1 MTPSHDHALA
11 EALRLLLERADDY
24 EGRTRGTELQ
34 RPQLLL
40 AELHI
45 TAPTDSG
52 RTALEPHPDLAPEP
66 LRCIGCG
73 TENPPGARFCGD
85 CGLSQQ
91 APPATPAPPAA
102 PLSRFQL
109 LQLRDDGS
117 DGSAT
122 QLPLAELFIGREGD
136 LAFPADP
143 LLPPKHAKLTVTDD
157 AVRIEDLHSLNGTFL
172 KLRNE
177 HRLQL
182 GDTLILGRQ
191 LLRFERVEQVADPR
205 ARGADGTRFMGSPS
219 PSASFR
225 LVQVGVGGVAQ
236 NAYLLYDTATSIGRE
251 RGDLVFPRDRFMS
264 GKHAEVVA
272 RSDGHYYLVD
282 KGSSNGT
289 WLKLWEPVDLSHGD
303 RILVGQQTFRVEAS

>member
-11 EALRLLLERADDY
+11 EALRLLLERSDDD
-24 EGRTRGTELQ
+24 EGRARGTELH

-45 TAPTDSG
+45 TPPTDSG
-52 RTALEPHPDLAPEP
+52 SAVVEVHADHDDQHPA
-66 LRCIGCG
+66 CSGCG
-73 TENPPGARFCGD
+73 AQNPPHARFCGD
-85 CGLSQQ
+85 CGMPQHR
-91 APPATPAPPAA
+91 PAA
-102 PLSRFQL
+102 PAAAHATPLSQFRL

-117 DGSAT
+117 DGNAT
-122 QLPLAELFIGREGD
+122 PLPLGEFLIGRDGD

-143 LLPPKHAKLTVTDD
+143 LLSPRHAKITASAE
-157 AVRIEDLHSLNGTFL
+157 AVHIEDLQSLNGTFL

-191 LLRFERVEQVADPR
+191 LLRFERVEQTADLR
-205 ARGADGTRFMGSPS
+205 ARGADGTRYMGSPS
-219 PSASFR
+219 PGASFR
-225 LVQVGVGGVAQ
+225 LVQVGAGGVAQ
-236 NAYLLYDTATSIGRE
+236 NTYLLYDTATSIGRE

-289 WLKLWEPVDLSHGD
+289 WLKLWEPTELSPGD

>member
-11 EALRLLLERADDY
+11 EALRLLLEQADDY
-24 EGRTRGTELQ
+24 EGRARGTDLH

-45 TAPTDSG
+45 TPPTDAG
-52 RTALEPHPDLAPEP
+52 GALVEPHPAHEAHPHA
-66 LRCIGCG
+66 CSGCG
-73 TENPPGARFCGD
+73 AHNPPTARFCGD
-85 CGLSQQ
+85 CGLPQQ
-91 APPATPAPPAA
+91 PPVAPAA
-102 PLSRFQL
+102 PLSRFRL

-117 DGSAT
+117 DGTST
-122 QLPLAELFIGREGD
+122 PLPLEELVIGREGD
-136 LAFPADP
+136 LAFAADP
-143 LLPPKHAKLTVTDD
+143 LLSPRHAKLTASDE
-157 AVRIEDLHSLNGTFL
+157 ALRIEDLQSLNGTFL

-191 LLRFERVEQVADPR
+191 LLRFERVEQTADPR
-205 ARGADGTRFMGSPS
+205 ARDADGTRHLGSPS
-219 PSASFR
+219 PGAAFR
-225 LVQVGVGGVAQ
+225 LVQIGVGGVTQ

-264 GKHAEVVA
+264 GKHAEVIA
-272 RSDGHYYLVD
+272 RSDGNYYLID

-289 WLKLWEPVDLSHGD
+289 WLKLWESTELALGD

>member
-11 EALRLLLERADDY
+11 EALRHLLERADDY
-24 EGRTRGTELQ
+24 EGRARGTELH

-52 RTALEPHPDLAPEP
+52 TAALEPHPDLAPAP
-66 LRCIGCG
+66 QRCSGCG

-85 CGLSQQ
+85 CGLPQQ
-91 APPATPAPPAA
+91 APAAPPAPHAA
-102 PLSRFQL
+102 PLSRFHL

-117 DGSAT
+117 DGNTT
-122 QLPLAELFIGREGD
+122 QLPLAEFVIGREGD
-136 LAFPADP
+136 LAFQADP
-143 LLPPKHAKLTVTDD
+143 LLSPRHAKITATDD
-157 AVRIEDLHSLNGTFL
+157 AVQIEDLQSLNGTFL

-191 LLRFERVEQVADPR
+191 LLRFERVEQAADPR

-225 LVQVGVGGVAQ
+225 LVQIGVGGVAQ

-272 RSDGHYYLVD
+272 RTDGHYYLVD

-289 WLKLWEPVDLSHGD
+289 WLKIWERVELSHGD
-303 RILVGQQTFRVEAS
+303 RILVGQQTFRIEAS